1 MMKKN
6 VTTVVAVAI
15 AVVLATGCGQKATAS
30 KTPEVNSNGITCDRA
45 DDPVNRGDVHI
56 GAGETPESKPHLY
69 DRSDDP
75 VNSDCAVGTGQ
86 TTGSDRVEFL
96 GYGEEFDDP
105 EDTDVFKPTPK
116 TQTRKFRKLSE
127 TSDEATKPHE
137 AFEISDAPKPL
148 EVSETRNTPR
158 DKEPIADSKI
168 RKYPRAEKPIAGVPN
183 YEDTSVSSAS
193 ASIDFGDILKGMG
206 ASEIRVNTLSKESGN
221 TVIAATFNGVIA
233 EFYFE
238 TPVEGQ
244 GIALTRFSVHAATN
258 ELSVN
263 SDGNQCLSSWCF
275 SRNIEAADSRSL
287 YYEISQSDFFY
298 SDTDHGKEKLLLPM
312 EISDLL
318 DKNVAPY
325 LQESV
330 ASTNVSQI

>member
-6 VTTVVAVAI
+6 VTAVVATVVAI
-15 AVVLATGCGQKATAS
+15 VVLATGCGQKATAS

-45 DDPVNRGDVHI
+45 DDPVNRGDVRI
-56 GAGETPESKPHLY
+56 GAGETPESKPHLCY
-69 DRSDDP
+69 GSDDP

-86 TTGSDRVEFL
+86 TTGSDRVEL
-96 GYGEEFDDP
+96 LVYGEEFDDP
-105 EDTDVFKPTPK
+105 DDTDVIKPTPK
-116 TQTRKFRKLSE
+116 TQTRKPRKLSE

-137 AFEISDAPKPL
+137 AFEISEAPKPHKVSKTPEAPKPL
-148 EVSETRNTPR
+148 EVSETRKTP
-158 DKEPIADSKI
+158 EP
-168 RKYPRAEKPIAGVPN
+168 EKPIAGVPD
-183 YEDTSVSSAS
+183 YEDTSVSSAA
-193 ASIDFGDILKGMG
+193 ASIDFGDILMKGMG

-221 TVIAATFNGVIA
+221 TVIVATFKNVIA
-233 EFYFE
+233 EFYFD

-263 SDGNQCLSSWCF
+263 SDGDQCLSSWCF

-318 DKNVAPY
+318 DKD
-325 LQESV
+325 V
-330 ASTNVSQI
+330 ASYLR

>member
-1 MMKKN
+1 MKKN
-6 VTTVVAVAI
+6 VTTVVAAVVAI
-15 AVVLATGCGQKATAS
+15 VVLATGCGQKATAS

-45 DDPVNRGDVHI
+45 DDPVNRGDVRI
-56 GAGETPESKPHLY
+56 GAGETPESEPHLCH
-69 DRSDDP
+69 RPDDP

-86 TTGSDRVEFL
+86 TTGSDRVEL
-96 GYGEEFDDP
+96 LVYGEEFDDP
-105 EDTDVFKPTPK
+105 EDTDVIKPMLK
-116 TQTRKFRKLSE
+116 TQTRKLRKLSE
-127 TSDEATKPHE
+127 TSDGATKPHE
-137 AFEISDAPKPL
+137 AFEISEAPKPHKVSKTPEAPKPL
-148 EVSETRNTPR
+148 EVSETRKTP
-158 DKEPIADSKI
+158 EP
-168 RKYPRAEKPIAGVPN
+168 EKSIAGVPD
-183 YEDTSVSSAS
+183 YEDTSVSSAA
-193 ASIDFGDILKGMG
+193 ASIDFGDILMKGMG

-221 TVIAATFNGVIA
+221 TVIVATFKDVIA
-233 EFYFE
+233 EFYFD

-263 SDGNQCLSSWCF
+263 SDGDQCLSSWCF

-318 DKNVAPY
+318 DKD
-325 LQESV
+325 V
-330 ASTNVSQI
+330 ASYLR

>member
-1 MMKKN
+1 MKKN
-6 VTTVVAVAI
+6 VTTVVAAVVAI
-15 AVVLATGCGQKATAS
+15 VALATGCGQKTTAS

-45 DDPVNRGDVHI
+45 DDPVN
-56 GAGETPESKPHLY
+56 
-69 DRSDDP
+69 
-75 VNSDCAVGTGQ
+75 SDCAVGTGQ
-86 TTGSDRVEFL
+86 TTGSDRVELL
-96 GYGEEFDDP
+96 GYGEEFDAPDDLFIVSKSATVPVYEEEFDDP

-116 TQTRKFRKLSE
+116 TQTRKLRKLSE
-127 TSDEATKPHE
+127 TSEATKPHE
-137 AFEISDAPKPL
+137 AFEISEAPKPHKVSKTPETPKPL
-148 EVSETRNTPR
+148 EVSETHKTP
-158 DKEPIADSKI
+158 K
-168 RKYPRAEKPIAGVPN
+168 AEKPIAGVPN
-183 YEDTSVSSAS
+183 YEDTSVSSA
-193 ASIDFGDILKGMG
+193 AAWIDFGDILKDMG
-206 ASEIRVNTLSKESGN
+206 ASEIRVNTLSKKSGN
-221 TVIAATFNGVIA
+221 TVVVATFKDVIA

-263 SDGNQCLSSWCF
+263 SDGDQCLSSWCF

-318 DKNVAPY
+318 DKDVAPY
-325 LQESV
+325 LQENA
-330 ASTNVSQI
+330 ASTNASQI

>member
-1 MMKKN
+1 MKKN
-6 VTTVVAVAI
+6 VTTVVAIVA
-15 AVVLATGCGQKATAS
+15 AVVLATGCGQKVTAS

-45 DDPVNRGDVHI
+45 DDPVNRGDVRI
-56 GAGETPESKPHLY
+56 GAGETPESEPHLCH
-69 DRSDDP
+69 RPDDP

-86 TTGSDRVEFL
+86 TTGSDRVEL
-96 GYGEEFDDP
+96 LVYGEEFDDP
-105 EDTDVFKPTPK
+105 DDTDVIKPTPK
-116 TQTRKFRKLSE
+116 TQTRKLRKLSE
-127 TSDEATKPHE
+127 TSEVTKPHE
-137 AFEISDAPKPL
+137 AFENSEAPKPH
-148 EVSETRNTPR
+148 EVPETRKTP
-158 DKEPIADSKI
+158 K
-168 RKYPRAEKPIAGVPN
+168 AEKPIAGVPN
-183 YEDTSVSSAS
+183 YEDTSVSPAA
-193 ASIDFGDILKGMG
+193 ASIDFGDILMKGMG

-221 TVIAATFNGVIA
+221 TVIVATFKDVIA
-233 EFYFE
+233 EFYFD

-263 SDGNQCLSSWCF
+263 SDGGQCLSSWCF

-318 DKNVAPY
+318 DKD
-325 LQESV
+325 V
-330 ASTNVSQI
+330 ASYLR

>member
-6 VTTVVAVAI
+6 VAIAAVAI

-30 KTPEVNSNGITCDRA
+30 KTPEVNPNGITCDRA
-45 DDPVNRGDVHI
+45 DDPVNRGDVRI
-56 GAGETPESKPHLY
+56 GAGETPESKSHLCH
-69 DRSDDP
+69 RPDDP

-86 TTGSDRVEFL
+86 TTGSDRVELL

-105 EDTDVFKPTPK
+105 DDTDVIKPTPK
-116 TQTRKFRKLSE
+116 TQTRKLRKLSE
-127 TSDEATKPHE
+127 TSEATKPHE
-137 AFEISDAPKPL
+137 AFEISEAPKPL
-148 EVSETRNTPR
+148 EVSEARKTPR
-158 DKEPIADSKI
+158 DKEPIAVPET
-168 RKYPRAEKPIAGVPN
+168 RHYPRAEKPIAGVPN
-183 YEDTSVSSAS
+183 YEDTSVSSAA

-221 TVIAATFNGVIA
+221 TVIAATFKGVIA

-238 TPVEGQ
+238 TPVKGQ

-263 SDGNQCLSSWCF
+263 SDGDQCLSSWCF

-318 DKNVAPY
+318 DKDVASY
-325 LQESV
+325 LQENV
-330 ASTNVSQI
+330 ASTNASQI

>member
-45 DDPVNRGDVHI
+45 DDPVNRGDVRI

-75 VNSDCAVGTGQ
+75 VNSDCAVGAGQ
-86 TTGSDRVEFL
+86 TTGSDRVEL
-96 GYGEEFDDP
+96 LVYGEEFDDP

-116 TQTRKFRKLSE
+116 TQTRKLRKLSE
-127 TSDEATKPHE
+127 TSEATKPHE

-148 EVSETRNTPR
+148 EVSETRKTQR
-158 DKEPIADSKI
+158 DKEPIADPKI

-183 YEDTSVSSAS
+183 YEDTSVSSAA
-193 ASIDFGDILKGMG
+193 ASIDFGDILKDMG
-206 ASEIRVNTLSKESGN
+206 ASEIRVNTLSKDSGN
-221 TVIAATFNGVIA
+221 TVIAATFKGVIA

-263 SDGNQCLSSWCF
+263 SDGDQCLSSWCF

-325 LQESV
+325 LQENA